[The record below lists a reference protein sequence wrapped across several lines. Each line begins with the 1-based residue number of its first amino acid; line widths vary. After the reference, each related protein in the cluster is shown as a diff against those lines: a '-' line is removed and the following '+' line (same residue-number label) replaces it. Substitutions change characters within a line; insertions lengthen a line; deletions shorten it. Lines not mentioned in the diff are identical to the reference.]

1 MQPGSQERPEAFHG
15 VDVDLAEAI
24 AVLVAGV
31 FASTMTD
38 GLVTVAETRE
48 SGIDAILVSI
58 DVRAFGDS
66 LLDDRM
72 EGRLLDIGQHPEHD
86 LAAAL
91 DHAED
96 RRLFLLQGAAPAAA
110 LQSVAPA
117 VAPLGPHR
125 LGIALVPGDDVE
137 LVELDVAAQDHLGC
151 LRHDAVAQH
160 LGHGLGVALAQTQFL
175 RDLTVRQVYSHEV
188 RAQDPGRNGLMMSGQ
203 NGSRQVIEA
212 VLAGL
217 AQVSLSVPLAIVM
230 TVADHAC
237 AAAVKADNAVRP
249 SELTNDF
256 IALRFVEQG
265 RQLDQVH
272 HGFRSL
278 PHRERS
284 TDQRPDQNQYAEIFA
299 SCGLFATRPR
309 AFHHP
314 GTRQEPTLFILK

>member
-1 MQPGSQERPEAFHG
+1 MQPGSQQRPEALEG

-24 AVLVAGV
+24 AVLVPGV
-31 FASTMTD
+31 FASTMTNR
-38 GLVTVAETRE
+38 LVAVAETRKP
-48 SGIDAILVSI
+48 GIDAILVSI
-58 DVRAFGDS
+58 DGRAFGDG

-72 EGRLLDIGQHPEHD
+72 DGLPDDRMDGRLLDIGQHPDHD

-117 VAPLGPHR
+117 FASFGPHR

-137 LVELDVAAQDHLGC
+137 LVELDVPAQDHLRC

-160 LGHGLGVALAQTQFL
+160 LGHGLGVALAQTEFL
-175 RDLTVRQVYSHEV
+175 RDLTVRQVHSHEV
-188 RAQDPGRNGLMMSGQ
+188 RAQDPGRDGLMMSGQ

-237 AAAVKADNAVRP
+237 AAAVEADNAVRP
-249 SELTNDF
+249 AELTNDF
-256 IALRFVEQG
+256 IPLRFVEQV

-278 PHRERS
+278 PHRERP
-284 TDQRPDQNQYAEIFA
+284 TDQRPDQNQYAEI
-299 SCGLFATRPR
+299 LPR
-309 AFHHP
+309 ADCSLP
-314 GTRQEPTLFILK
+314 G

>member
-72 EGRLLDIGQHPEHD
+72 DGRLLDIGQHPDHD

-117 VAPLGPHR
+117 FASLGPHR

-137 LVELDVAAQDHLGC
+137 LVELNVAAQDDVGC

-160 LGHGLGVALAQTQFL
+160 HGLDVALAQTEFL
-175 RDLTVRQVYSHEV
+175 RDLTVHLPIR
-188 RAQDPGRNGLMMSGQ
+188 
-203 NGSRQVIEA
+203 
-212 VLAGL
+212 
-217 AQVSLSVPLAIVM
+217 SV
-230 TVADHAC
+230 
-237 AAAVKADNAVRP
+237 K
-249 SELTNDF
+249 
-256 IALRFVEQG
+256 RFVTETG
-265 RQLDQVH
+265 AV
-272 HGFRSL
+272 S
-278 PHRERS
+278 S
-284 TDQRPDQNQYAEIFA
+284 
-299 SCGLFATRPR
+299 SSRPR
-309 AFHHP
+309 SHRSH
-314 GTRQEPTLFILK
+314 

>member
-1 MQPGSQERPEAFHG
+1 MRPQPGSQERPEALRPEALKG

-38 GLVTVAETRE
+38 GLVAVAETRKP
-48 SGIDAILVSI
+48 GVDAILVSI
-58 DVRAFGDS
+58 GDRAFGDG

-72 EGRLLDIGQHPEHD
+72 DGRLLDIGQHSDHH

-96 RRLFLLQGAAPAAA
+96 RRLLLLQGAAPAAA

-117 VAPLGPHR
+117 FAPLGPHR

-137 LVELDVAAQDHLGC
+137 LVELDVAAQDDVGR

-160 LGHGLGVALAQTQFL
+160 LGHGLDVALAHTEFL
-175 RDLTVRQVYSHEV
+175 RDLTVRQVHSHEV
-188 RAQDPGRNGLMMSGQ
+188 RAQDPGRDGLMMSGQ

-212 VLAGL
+212 ILAGL
-217 AQVSLSVPLAIVM
+217 AQVALSVPLAIVM
-230 TVADHAC
+230 AVADHAF
-237 AAAVKADNAVRP
+237 AAAVEADNAVRP
-249 SELTNDF
+249 AELTNDF

-265 RQLDQVH
+265 RQLDQ
-272 HGFRSL
+272 HGFRSSGIPSFL
-278 PHRERS
+278 S
-284 TDQRPDQNQYAEIFA
+284 MG
-299 SCGLFATRPR
+299 GLQSDA
-309 AFHHP
+309 
-314 GTRQEPTLFILK
+314 